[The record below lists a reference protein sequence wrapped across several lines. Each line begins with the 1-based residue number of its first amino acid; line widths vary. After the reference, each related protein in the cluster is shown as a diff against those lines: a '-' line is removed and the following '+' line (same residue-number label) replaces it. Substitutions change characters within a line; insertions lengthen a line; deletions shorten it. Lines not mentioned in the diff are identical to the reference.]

1 MLRSP
6 LRSRLP
12 VPGASPDG
20 GPVRPRCRPRANWR
34 ASNPLRIPAK
44 SAARAPPSARP
55 GRARPGCR
63 PAHGPRPHRI
73 GHRSAPER
81 RPGARQPRS
90 APPWRAISAPWRAPV
105 RLHGRAA
112 PCRCPLRAAST
123 SMSAS
128 WQPFSRSAARHQC
141 RSAPRCAVAGVS
153 RPGPAAWKS
162 PIDRPRGDAQGP
174 PAAPRPPPLSSRTP
188 AARGGTHRYPRPCAE
203 FSERRVVSEIRLERG
218 AARRQPECR
227 APETLERVESMRG
240 IKRSLLRRSFS
251 GGCRPTIPELP
262 SNYPRVAVQPL
273 LDCRPTTLWA
283 TACSPETS
291 SKSALPVVVRR
302 IVGPVRGRCVRPPRN
317 SVRTAEP

>member
-1 MLRSP
+1 MARHRGARRRRRPCPAQRSP
-6 LRSRLP
+6 SPGVGTFLHGPLTVPPPAAWSGRQGVIDARS
-12 VPGASPDG
+12 A
-20 GPVRPRCRPRANWR
+20 PVRPIMASRAACKRPR
-34 ASNPLRIPAK
+34 PARRQPV
-44 SAARAPPSARP
+44 SRSSARP
-55 GRARPGCR
+55 
-63 PAHGPRPHRI
+63 AH
-73 GHRSAPER
+73 S
-81 RPGARQPRS
+81 
-90 APPWRAISAPWRAPV
+90 
-105 RLHGRAA
+105 
-112 PCRCPLRAAST
+112 
-123 SMSAS
+123 
-128 WQPFSRSAARHQC
+128 
-141 RSAPRCAVAGVS
+141 
-153 RPGPAAWKS
+153 
-162 PIDRPRGDAQGP
+162 AQGP
-174 PAAPRPPPLSSRTP
+174 PAIPPATP
-188 AARGGTHRYPRPCAE
+188 AQFPDPRSRGGTHRYPRPCAE
-203 FSERRVVSEIRLERG
+203 FSERRVASEIRLERG